1 MSGRYQEV
9 YVDLKDFD
17 TRDLIIELED
27 RDEYVPFDTK
37 ELIEKI
43 WLRRRNG
50 LEYDSLVDTLIY
62 DVLGKV
68 I

>member
-1 MSGRYQEV
+1 MGRYQEV

-17 TRDLIIELED
+17 TRDLILELED
-27 RDEYVPFDTK
+27 RDDYVPFDTK